1 MASNIVRQAD
11 YIPYDLRV
19 QALQVDPQLDIYW
32 QEYLAD
38 LFHDM
43 PEQYQDNINQQVL
56 RNKNIAW
63 DKSTQTFEY
72 KGEIAGGVI
81 IY

>member
-1 MASNIVRQAD
+1 MASILERQAD

-38 LFHDM
+38 LFRDM

-63 DKSTQTFEY
+63 DKTTQTFEY